1 MKIGFIGLGTMGA
14 SLATNLQRAG
24 YQLLVH
30 DISRQV
36 AEIHID
42 AGEKWAENPK
52 EIAQECDIIMS
63 SLPGPPEIE
72 TMALDEKYG
81 LIAGLR
87 EGSVYFDLSTNS
99 PTLIRKI
106 YKIFSG
112 HGAHVFDA
120 PVSGSPNALDQPD
133 PTRDA

>member
-14 SLATNLQRAG
+14 SHATNLQRAG

-36 AEIHID
+36 AQIHID
-42 AGEKWAENPK
+42 AGAKWTNSPK
-52 EIAQECDIIMS
+52 EIAQKCDIIMS

-72 TMALDEKYG
+72 TVALDEKDG
-81 LIAGLR
+81 LISGLR

-106 YKIFSG
+106 HKIRF
-112 HGAHVFDA
+112 
-120 PVSGSPNALDQPD
+120 L
-133 PTRDA
+133 